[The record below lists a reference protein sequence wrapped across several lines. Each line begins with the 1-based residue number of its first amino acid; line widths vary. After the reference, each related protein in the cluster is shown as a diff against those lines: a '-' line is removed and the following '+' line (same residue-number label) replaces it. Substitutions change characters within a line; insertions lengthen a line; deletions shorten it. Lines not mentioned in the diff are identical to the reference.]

1 MLSKILLIISF
12 LTLWLVIFKVQKNNM
27 EIIDEAFKKYE
38 DSVKREYILA
48 VQKTK
53 IMSIIVDAKKNN
65 EISYQTLDKIEKE
78 LFKNNSK

>member
-1 MLSKILLIISF
+1 MLLKILLIISF
-12 LTLWLVIFKVQKNNM
+12 LTLWLVIFKIQKNNM
-27 EIIDEAFKKYE
+27 EILDETFKKYE
-38 DSVKREYILA
+38 DSVKREYILT

-65 EISYQTLDKIEKE
+65 EISYQTLEKIEKE

>member
-1 MLSKILLIISF
+1 MLLKILLIISF

-38 DSVKREYILA
+38 DSVKREFILTT
-48 VQKTK
+48 QKVK